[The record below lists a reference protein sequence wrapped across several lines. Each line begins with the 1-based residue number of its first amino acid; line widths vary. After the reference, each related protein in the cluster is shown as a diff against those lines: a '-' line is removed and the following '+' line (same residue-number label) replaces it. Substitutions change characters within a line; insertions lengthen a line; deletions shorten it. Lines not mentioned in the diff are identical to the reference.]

1 MDKYGYSRDTKVYLL
16 ARGCLSCYDHRLFT
30 IIETAYKPRQFSDTP
45 IKNKFESIWG
55 TYKRNTYKKKQLR
68 HM

>member
-45 IKNKFESIWG
+45 IKNKFESI
-55 TYKRNTYKKKQLR
+55 
-68 HM
+68 